1 MLTSNVGEA
10 CGFVRTRPELD
21 APDLELAF
29 APVPFINHGLAPPP
43 GHGITIGSIA
53 VTPRS
58 VGEITL
64 RSADPFAA
72 PRIEPNYLSDADGE
86 DLRVLVEG
94 SKIARRIFDALA
106 FDRYVGDPLLPAT
119 RPTTDDEIIEHIRR
133 DAQTLY
139 HPVGTCK
146 MGTDDRAVVDPELR
160 VHGIEGLRVVDASIM
175 PTIPRGHT
183 HASTVMVAEKAADL
197 IRG

>member
-1 MLTSNVGEA
+1 
-10 CGFVRTRPELD
+10 
-21 APDLELAF
+21 
-29 APVPFINHGLAPPP
+29 
-43 GHGITIGSIA
+43 

-64 RSADPFAA
+64 RSADPFAT
-72 PRIEPNYLSDADGE
+72 PRIEPNYLSDADDE

-106 FDRYVGDPLLPAT
+106 FARYVGDPLLPAT
-119 RPTTDDEIIEHIRR
+119 RPTTDDEIIAHIRR
-133 DAQTLY
+133 DSQTLY

-160 VHGIEGLRVVDASIM
+160 VHGIEVCAS
-175 PTIPRGHT
+175 
-183 HASTVMVAEKAADL
+183 STRRSCRPSRAA
-197 IRG
+197 IRTRRRS